1 MTTSYWNIYRLATDV
16 LKDSETCIEWLMEQ
30 ELLPRSRNCPKCKK
44 EMKLEIGIHGWG
56 RFRCRKKHSSGGP
69 VERQLTQNTL
79 FEGAKI
85 TSMKAVLLIY
95 AFATKMSF
103 DQAIRET
110 SLEGEQTSSETV
122 TDWYSYC
129 RETCMDTLDCK
140 YDEGEIG
147 GEGHIVEIDE
157 CKIGRRK
164 YNKGRMIDG
173 HWILGMID
181 REGGFRLEICPN
193 NKRDRAT
200 LEELIKKH
208 VAPGT
213 TIMTDCW
220 RGYDGLNQQ
229 GFEHFTVNHKY
240 HFVNPET
247 GANTQMIES
256 NWRPLRKRLS
266 RGGVKDEQLA
276 MHMCEFLWR
285 KDMVDQKMDA
295 FIGMLQ
301 NIKRQFPVM

>member
-1 MTTSYWNIYRLATDV
+1 
-16 LKDSETCIEWLMEQ
+16 
-30 ELLPRSRNCPKCKK
+30 
-44 EMKLEIGIHGWG
+44 
-56 RFRCRKKHSSGGP
+56 
-69 VERQLTQNTL
+69 
-79 FEGAKI
+79 
-85 TSMKAVLLIY
+85 MKAVLLIY
-95 AFATKMSF
+95 GFATKMSF

-129 RETCMDTLDCK
+129 REICMDTLDCK

-220 RGYDGLNQQ
+220 RGYAGLNQQ

-266 RGGVKDEQLA
+266 RGVKDEQLA

-285 KDMVDQKMDA
+285 KDMVDQKMDP